1 MRNLRS
7 ICILFVLALLAASMA
22 YSQAVN
28 ATLLGNVTDA
38 SGGVVP
44 NAKVTITEVNT
55 GVGRTSQTNESGN
68 YTFPDL
74 APGNY
79 TVEVEV
85 SGFKK
90 ERRANVVVE
99 VNSSTRV
106 DLQLQTGN
114 VSESVEVVAT
124 TPLLQTDRADTGVKF
139 DAVQTANFP
148 VGTNRNFQSILNA
161 VPGTTPAT
169 FQHSQFFNAASSLQ
183 TEVNGQ
189 MRQGNNYTIEGVD
202 DNERTGLLQILVPPI
217 EAIQTVD
224 VATSNFSAEL
234 GRASGAVVNVML
246 KSGSNQIHG
255 AAYEFFKNSALNARS
270 FFDPSVGHLAYNYYG
285 GNVGGPI
292 KKNKLFYFGDI
303 LRVTDHEANTNLH
316 TIPTPT
322 QISGNLSAS
331 TTPIYDPGTGNPD
344 GTGRSPFNLN
354 MIPSSKI
361 NLISAKL
368 LALLPAPNVVSASGT
383 NNFFA
388 LLPFTKDSTS
398 FDTKIDYVVSE
409 KSRLSGRFSF
419 TRPVVFQAPTFG
431 VTAGG
436 PSQGNFEGTGIQ
448 RTYSTGLSYDR
459 VISPTL
465 ITEFRIGVAH
475 YHNEAQNSDYGK
487 NTSADLGIPGVN
499 IGPFFSGIV
508 GINFSSFY
516 SDNLIGYSASVPWVR
531 AEANIDVVN
540 TWTKI
545 LGNHTF
551 KFGGD
556 LKRVR
561 DDLLQDQ
568 TFSPRGVYNFRA
580 GQTSLKVLS
589 GNAPSTSYYN
599 NFAAFLLDVPNQAGR
614 DLGQYFPAYRQW
626 EFFAFAQD
634 KWQVSPKLTLDLG
647 LRWEFYKP
655 ATPQF
660 KGGFSNYNAANN
672 TLVIAGVGGNPSDLG
687 MVTRYKNFAPRIGFA
702 YRLTEKTVIR
712 AGFGISYT
720 PFPDNTYAYNY
731 PIRANNQFDPAVSTY
746 CPAVLPDGRV
756 ATFQTGF
763 PAPINPPIPANGI
776 LNVSSLG
783 SLANSTYV
791 QINTDFKNPY
801 VESWNFAIQQAL
813 PMKFTLDVAYVGN
826 HGVDSV
832 VAYNLNA
839 ATTAGGGNASLPQF
853 ASFGRTGASNL
864 YFQGFSNHYNALQ
877 VKLDR
882 RFAGGLTMTTAYTW
896 GKGMGY
902 QTGDDGGLYF
912 YVNPRRGY
920 ARNDFDRTQTFVQT
934 YVYDLPFGPGK
945 KWMNSGLVGNVF
957 GGWRVS
963 GLLQFWTGTPFN
975 VTGGSALNTPG
986 SNQTADQVAPVQIL
1000 HGINIGNP
1008 WFSPTSYVP
1017 VTAAGVFGNS
1027 GRNAITGPGF
1037 GDLTAA
1043 LSKII
1048 RYKERWNLEIRG
1060 EAFNATNH
1068 PHFGNPGA
1076 NASNYNP
1083 DPSKNTFGVVTGLL
1097 GGTSGRVLQLGL
1109 KLNF

>member
-1 MRNLRS
+1 MASLRS
-7 ICILFVLALLAASMA
+7 ICILLLLALLAASMA
-22 YSQAVN
+22 FSQAVN

-38 SGGVVP
+38 SGGIVP

-55 GVGRTSQTNESGN
+55 GVSRTSQTNESGN

-74 APGNY
+74 SPGNY

-90 ERRANVVVE
+90 ERRAGVVVE
-99 VNSSTRV
+99 VNSSPRV
-106 DLQLQTGN
+106 DMQLQTGSVN
-114 VSESVEVVAT
+114 ESVEVVAT
-124 TPLLQTDRADTGVKF
+124 TPLLQTDRADTGTKF
-139 DAVQTANFP
+139 DALQTADLP
-148 VGTNRNFQSILNA
+148 LGTNRNFQSILNA

-189 MRQGNNYTIEGVD
+189 MRMGNNYTIEGVD

-246 KSGSNQIHG
+246 KSGGNQIHG
-255 AAYEFFKNSALNARS
+255 SAYEFFRNSSLNARS

-303 LRVTDHEANTNLH
+303 LRISDHEANTNLL

-322 QISGNLSAS
+322 QISGNLSGSA
-331 TTPIYDPGTGNPD
+331 TTIYDPRTGNPD
-344 GTGRSPFNLN
+344 GTGRTPFPGN
-354 MIPSSKI
+354 MIPGDRI
-361 NLISAKL
+361 NLISAKIL
-368 LALLPAPNVVSASGT
+368 SLLPAPNVASTSGT

-388 LLPFTKDSTS
+388 LLPFTKDTTS
-398 FDTKIDYVVSE
+398 FDTKLDYVISE
-409 KSRLSGRFSF
+409 KDRLSARFSYA
-419 TRPVVFQAPTFG
+419 RPVVFQAPAFG
-431 VTAGG
+431 VTLGG
-436 PSQGNFEGTGIQ
+436 PAQGNFEGTGIQ
-448 RTYSTGLSYDR
+448 RTYSTGLNYDR
-459 VISPTL
+459 VLSPSL
-465 ITEFRIGVAH
+465 ITEFRIGIAH

-487 NTSADLGIPGVN
+487 NTSSDLGIPGVN

-508 GINFSSFY
+508 GINVGSFY
-516 SDNLIGYSASVPWVR
+516 SSNLVGYSASVPWVR

-545 LGNHTF
+545 LGNHTI

-568 TFSPRGVYNFRA
+568 TFSPRGVYTFAA
-580 GQTSLKVLS
+580 GQTSLK
-589 GNAPSTSYYN
+589 GGPSTSFYN
-599 NFAAFLLDVPNQAGR
+599 NFASLLLDLPNQAGR

-626 EFFAFAQD
+626 EVFAFVQD

-660 KGGFSNYNAANN
+660 PGGFSNYNATNN
-672 TLVIAGVGGNPSDLG
+672 TLIIAGVGGNPSDLG
-687 MVTRYKNFAPRIGFA
+687 MVTRYKNFAPRLGLA

-720 PFPDNTYAYNY
+720 PFPDNSYAYNY

-746 CPAVLPDGRV
+746 GPATLPDGRI

-763 PAPINPPIPANGI
+763 PAPINPAIPANGI

-783 SLANSTYV
+783 NLANSSYFQV
-791 QINTDFKNPY
+791 NTNFKNPY
-801 VESWNFAIQQAL
+801 VESWNLAVQQAL
-813 PMKFTLDVAYVGN
+813 PMKLTLDVAYVGN
-826 HGVDSV
+826 HGVDSAV
-832 VAYNLNA
+832 EYNLNA
-839 ATTAGGGNASLPQF
+839 ATVAGGGNASLPQF
-853 ASFGRTGASNL
+853 AAFGRTGSSTL
-864 YFQGFSNHYNALQ
+864 FFQGFSSRYNALQ

-882 RFAGGLTMTTAYTW
+882 RFASGLTMTTAYTW

-902 QTGDDGGLYF
+902 QNGDDTGLMF
-912 YVNPRRGY
+912 YVNPRRSY

-945 KWMNSGLVGNVF
+945 KFMNSGLAGNIL
-957 GGWRVS
+957 GGWRAT
-963 GLLQFWTGTPFN
+963 GFLQLWTGTPIN
-975 VTGGSALNTPG
+975 ITGGSALNTPG
-986 SNQTADQVAPVQIL
+986 STQTADQVAPVQIL

-1008 WFSPTSYVP
+1008 WFSPTSFVP
-1017 VTAAGVFGNS
+1017 VTTPGVFGNT
-1027 GRNAITGPGF
+1027 GRNVISGPGYA
-1037 GDLTAA
+1037 DLTASLA
-1043 LSKII
+1043 KII
-1048 RYKERWNLEIRG
+1048 RFKERFNLEIRG
-1060 EAFNATNH
+1060 EAFNVVNH
-1068 PHFGNPGA
+1068 PHFNNPGA
-1076 NASNYNP
+1076 NAANFNP
-1083 DPSKNTFGVVTGLL
+1083 DPTKNTFGVVTSAF
-1097 GGTSGRVLQLGL
+1097 GGRTLQLGA

>member
-1 MRNLRS
+1 MQNLRL
-7 ICILFVLALLAASMA
+7 ICVVFLLALLAASMA

-28 ATLLGNVTDA
+28 ATLLGTVTDA

-55 GVGRTSQTNESGN
+55 GVSRTGQTNESGN
-68 YTFPDL
+68 YTFPDIS
-74 APGNY
+74 PGTY
-79 TVEVEV
+79 TVDVEE

-106 DLQLQTGN
+106 DMQLQTGSVN
-114 VSESVEVVAT
+114 ESVEVTAT
-124 TPLLQTDRADTGVKF
+124 TPLLQTDRADTGARF
-139 DAVQTANFP
+139 DAVQTANLP
-148 VGTNRNFQSILNA
+148 LGTQRNFQSILNA
-161 VPGTTPAT
+161 VPGTTPAA

-189 MRQGNNYTIEGVD
+189 MRMGNNYTIEGVD

-255 AAYEFFKNSALNARS
+255 AAYEFFKNSAMNARS
-270 FFDPSVGHLAYNYYG
+270 FFDPSVGHQAYNYYG

-303 LRVTDHEANTNLH
+303 LRISDHQANTNLL
-316 TIPTPT
+316 TIPTAT
-322 QISGNLSAS
+322 QISGNLGAS
-331 TTPIYDPGTGNPD
+331 TTTIYDPRTGNAD
-344 GTGRSPFNLN
+344 GTGRTPFVGNI
-354 MIPSSKI
+354 IPADRI

-368 LALLPAPNVVSASGT
+368 MALLPAPNVASASGT

-388 LLPFTKDSTS
+388 LLPFTKDTTS
-398 FDTKIDYVVSE
+398 FDVKIDYVLSD
-409 KSRLSGRFSF
+409 KDRLSGRMSFS
-419 TRPVVFQAPTFG
+419 RPVVFQAPVFG

-436 PSQGNFEGTGIQ
+436 PAQGNFEGTGIQ
-448 RTYSTGLSYDR
+448 RTYSTGLNYDR

-487 NTSADLGIPGVN
+487 NTSTDLGIPGVN

-508 GINFSSFY
+508 GINIGSFY
-516 SDNLIGYSASVPWVR
+516 SSNLIGYSASVPWVR

-545 LGNHTF
+545 LGNHTI

-556 LKRVR
+556 LRRVR

-568 TFSPRGVYNFRA
+568 TFSPRGVYTFSG
-580 GQTSLKVLS
+580 GQTSLK
-589 GNAPSTSYYN
+589 GGPATSFYN
-599 NFAAFLLDVPNQAGR
+599 NFASFLLDVPNQAGR

-626 EFFAFAQD
+626 EVFAFVQD
-634 KWQVSPKLTLDLG
+634 KWQVSSKLTVDAG

-660 KGGFSNYNAANN
+660 PGGFSNYNAANN
-672 TLVIAGVGGNPSDLG
+672 TLTIAGVGGNPSDLG
-687 MVTRYKNFAPRIGFA
+687 MVTRYKNFAPRVGFA

-712 AGFGISYT
+712 GGFGISYT

-731 PIRANNQFDPAVSTY
+731 PIRANNQFDPAISTY
-746 CPAVLPDGRV
+746 GPATLPDGRV

-783 SLANSTYV
+783 SLANSSYV
-791 QINTDFKNPY
+791 QINTNFRNPY

-813 PMKFTLDVAYVGN
+813 PLKLTLDVAYVGN

-839 ATTAGGGNASLPQF
+839 ATVAGGGNASLPQF
-853 ASFGRTGASNL
+853 AQFGRTGGATL
-864 YFQGFSNHYNALQ
+864 YFQGFSNRYNALQ

-882 RFAGGLTMTTAYTW
+882 RFAGGLTMTTAFTW

-902 QTGDDGGLYF
+902 QSGDDGGLSF
-912 YVNPRRGY
+912 YVNPRRSY
-920 ARNDFDRTQTFVQT
+920 ARNDFDRTLTFAQT
-934 YVYDLPFGPGK
+934 YVYDLPFGTGK
-945 KWMNSGLVGNVF
+945 KWMNSGVAGNIF
-957 GGWRVS
+957 GNWRVT
-963 GLLQFWTGTPFN
+963 GFLQAWTGTPM
-975 VTGGSALNTPG
+975 TIGGGSALNTPG
-986 SNQTADQVAPVQIL
+986 SSQTADQVAPVQIL

-1008 WFSPTSYVP
+1008 WFSPTSFVP
-1017 VTAAGVFGNS
+1017 VTAPGVFGNS
-1027 GRNAITGPGF
+1027 GRNVITGPGYS
-1037 GDLTAA
+1037 DLTAS
-1043 LSKII
+1043 LTKII
-1048 RYKERWNLEIRG
+1048 RFKERTSLEIRG
-1060 EAFNATNH
+1060 EAFNVINH
-1068 PHFGNPGA
+1068 PHFNNPGTSAA
-1076 NASNYNP
+1076 NFNP
-1083 DPSKNTFGVVTGLL
+1083 DPTKNTFGVVTGAF
-1097 GGTSGRVLQLGL
+1097 GGRVLQLGV